1 MISQNTKQTKKVLI
15 FFQFL
20 FFCQSIFVNFFFFQ
34 VHPLCVIKIYV
45 STVDAFKLHYWTVMH
60 FIIMQHRNYYRSNR
74 SFRLKPPGILYF
86 LFSIIYGFIIMSLFL
101 SHFLSPPPSP
111 SISTLP
117 PHTLSL
123 LLYPQPITYP
133 HDFIFFKCR
142 KLKFHQQS
150 VFYAKKFKLYGKNT
164 KLIKI

>member
-1 MISQNTKQTKKVLI
+1 MIFSKHKTNKKSI
-15 FFQFL
+15 NFFSI
-20 FFCQSIFVNFFFFQ
+20 FFCQSNFFFFFQ

-45 STVDAFKLHYWTVMH
+45 STVDAFKLHYWTVIH
-60 FIIMQHRNYYRSNR
+60 FMQHRNYYRSNR

-86 LFSIIYGFIIMSLFL
+86 LFSIIYSFIIMSLFL

-142 KLKFHQQS
+142 KLKFHQHS

-164 KLIKI
+164 KLIKM